1 MASVPVWAAR
11 PPLRPCRRPLARTGA
26 RRLRRRPR
34 GALLAGALLAHCAA
48 VGHAGT
54 PNAWSTVALSGDVPG
69 GLSGHG
75 TAEVGGL
82 VTARVC
88 VWGG

>member
-1 MASVPVWAAR
+1 MASMPVGAAR
-11 PPLRPCRRPLARTGA
+11 PPLRPCRQALTPAGA

-54 PNAWSTVALSGDVPG
+54 PNAWSTVCLLYTSDAAD
-69 GLSGHG
+69 
-75 TAEVGGL
+75 E
-82 VTARVC
+82 
-88 VWGG
+88 

>member
-1 MASVPVWAAR
+1 MASVPVGAAR

-26 RRLRRRPR
+26 RRQRRRPR

-54 PNAWSTVALSGDVPG
+54 PNAWSTVALSGDVP
-69 GLSGHG
+69 LASL
-75 TAEVGGL
+75 AVMIDKAL
-82 VTARVC
+82 C
-88 VWGG
+88 VE